1 MKKMTFLSLERD
13 AKMKSKLIVS
23 LVVAIL
29 FLVFLLQNTQVVTL
43 RLYFWSISMS
53 QIILIPL
60 TLILGFVAG
69 YITARLK
76 GKKAAE
82 KKAEKPGA
90 GEFLNQ

>member
-1 MKKMTFLSLERD
+1 MTFLSLKKD
-13 AKMKSKLIVS
+13 AKMKSKLIFS

-29 FLVFLLQNTQVVTL
+29 FLIFLLQNTQVVTL

-60 TLILGFVAG
+60 MLILGFVAG
-69 YITARLK
+69 YITAKLT

-82 KKAEKPGA
+82 KKAEKPGV
-90 GEFLNQ
+90 GEVFYQ